1 MELTKEDGKT
11 MKKTKLIIVLAGV
24 LICCG
29 HAKSQQT
36 LTLEE
41 CRNLAIRNNK
51 ELQISGQKVKA
62 ADEERKAAFTKYF
75 PQLSAMGGYMW
86 NQKDINLLDMGA
98 LSTKLGSAL
107 GPLAQLPVFGQ
118 LMGGVDEMQHL
129 DVQNIWLGGVSLVQ
143 PVFMGG
149 KIVSY
154 NQITRYARELAES
167 MNDLQL
173 QEVIYK
179 TDETYWQVVSLANK
193 KKLADAYVDLLR
205 KMDSDVAA
213 MIAEGVAT
221 QAEGLSV
228 RVKLN
233 EAEMA
238 QTKVDNG
245 LALSRMLLAQICG
258 LPLDEAMLLADE
270 NIETLPLR
278 PHTETADVNEALA
291 NRNELKS
298 LELAAKIYR
307 KKERIVLADMLPN
320 VALSANYLVT
330 NPNVFNGFKNEFAG
344 MFNVGLMVQ
353 VPLSGWWEGT
363 HKRNAARA
371 ETHIQTLQLMEAREK
386 VELEV
391 NQSVYKVNEAQK
403 KLTASSRN
411 MENAEENLRHA
422 NLGFEEGVIPALNL
436 MEAQTAWVSA
446 RSNLID
452 AQIEVKLT
460 EVYLTKAMG
469 KLAADEQE

>member
-1 MELTKEDGKT
+1 
-11 MKKTKLIIVLAGV
+11 MKRIVV
-24 LICCG
+24 LVG
-29 HAKSQQT
+29 LLVWSGYASSQQT

-41 CRNLAIRNNK
+41 CRNLAIQNNK
-51 ELQISGQKVKA
+51 ELQISGEKVKT
-62 ADEERKAAFTKYF
+62 ADQERKAAFTKYF

-86 NQKDINLLDMGA
+86 NQKDINLLDMDA
-98 LSTKLGSAL
+98 LSAKLGSAL
-107 GPLAQLPVFGQ
+107 GPIAQLPAFGQ

-129 DVQNIWLGGVSLVQ
+129 DVQNIWVGGVSLVQ

-154 NQITRYARELAES
+154 NQITKYARELAES

-179 TDETYWQVVSLANK
+179 TDETYWQVISLINK
-193 KKLADAYVDLLR
+193 KKLADAYVGLLR

-221 QAEGLSV
+221 QSEGLSV
-228 RVKLN
+228 KVKLN

-258 LPLDEAMLLADE
+258 LPLDEPIVLADE
-270 NIETLPLR
+270 NIENFPVQSNDA
-278 PHTETADVNEALA
+278 TASLNEAFA

-298 LELAAKIYR
+298 LELATKIYQ
-307 KKERIVLADMLPN
+307 KKERVVLADMLPN

-330 NPNVFNGFKNEFAG
+330 NPNAFNGFKNEFAG
-344 MFNVGLMVQ
+344 MFNIGVMVK

-363 HKRNAARA
+363 YKRNAARA
-371 ETHIQTLQLMEAREK
+371 ETRIQMLQLMEAREK
-386 VELEV
+386 VELQV
-391 NQSVYKVNEAQK
+391 NQSVYKVNEANR

-446 RSNLID
+446 RSSLID

-469 KLAADEQE
+469 KLAVDKQK